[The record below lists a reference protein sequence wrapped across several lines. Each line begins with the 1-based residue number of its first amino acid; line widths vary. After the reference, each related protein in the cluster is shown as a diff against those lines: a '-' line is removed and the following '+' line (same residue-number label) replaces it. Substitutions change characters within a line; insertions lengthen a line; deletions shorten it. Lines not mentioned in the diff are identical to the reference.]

1 MSGAKSLITLLMK
14 YSLVPESHIVRRGV
28 PVDPVVFELIET
40 DGQGVG
46 TKDFFVVHGISPL

>member
-1 MSGAKSLITLLMK
+1 MSGKKSLMTLLMK
-14 YSLVPESHIVRRGV
+14 HSLVPESHIVRRGV